1 MLASCPLDSLGFNR
15 RRSDSGL
22 EPPAEEL
29 HWFEDPCQ
37 LVRPCQAQEPCHV
50 QGPYQDEGPF
60 QAALGPILTAK
71 SYRDGKPRC
80 IPSFLPRL
88 TGMGKL
94 DLKEKSLFQL
104 LFSRHSISTKQ
115 HSNVDHVVVVARHVV
130 VVHPVDQVLT

>member
-71 SYRDGKPRC
+71 SYRDEVPWKVVEPCQAWGPWCFEEEPCQAGSPRQA
-80 IPSFLPRL
+80 L
-88 TGMGKL
+88 TPCWS
-94 DLKEKSLFQL
+94 EE
-104 LFSRHSISTKQ
+104 
-115 HSNVDHVVVVARHVV
+115 
-130 VVHPVDQVLT
+130 P